1 MGIAGIASAETVFSE
16 TLTLCCQQ
24 KNDGFC
30 IKLRV
35 YGWYKVNCSEEKNM
49 LNNTERLKLII
60 SKFENSI
67 NI

>member
-16 TLTLCCQQ
+16 THTWCCQQ
-24 KNDGFC
+24 NNDGFC

-35 YGWYKVNCSEEKNM
+35 YGWYKINCSEEKNM
-49 LNNTERLKLII
+49 LNNIERLKLII
-60 SKFENSI
+60 SKFEISI